1 MAEEQVTQV
10 INAERDVLADL
21 MRAHD
26 PNSPPKA

>member
-1 MAEEQVTQV
+1 MVEEWVTQV
-10 INAERDVLADL
+10 VNAERDVLADL